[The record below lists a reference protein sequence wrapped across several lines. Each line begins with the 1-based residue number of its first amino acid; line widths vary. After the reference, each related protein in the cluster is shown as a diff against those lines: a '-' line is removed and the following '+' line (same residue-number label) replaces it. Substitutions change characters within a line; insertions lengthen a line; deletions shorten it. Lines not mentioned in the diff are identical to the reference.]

1 MIILQ
6 FDRGYLKWG
15 KLFLHSLAM
24 NSPGETVYI
33 NSVNLFDFQ
42 IKSLKK
48 IYSPLIIENHKIKMR
63 KKERGN
69 IMISRKPYVLKE
81 VIKRFGEDKYLM
93 LDADMTVRKPL
104 DKLFAKLDSND
115 GAFCIQEGIWKGK
128 VYDHLKVPSG
138 VILIK
143 PSALP
148 IIDRWMEVMESEEE
162 ISGIKKG
169 KWYWDQITLWRA
181 VEETPNLKLD
191 TVEKIF
197 RKYDFTDKDAVIWSA
212 NVRKREKKQAYQTM
226 KKDLLE
232 N

>member
-1 MIILQ
+1 
-6 FDRGYLKWG
+6 
-15 KLFLHSLAM
+15 
-24 NSPGETVYI
+24 
-33 NSVNLFDFQ
+33 
-42 IKSLKK
+42 
-48 IYSPLIIENHKIKMR
+48 
-63 KKERGN
+63 
-69 IMISRKPYVLKE
+69 MISRKPYVLNE
-81 VIKRFGEDKYLM
+81 VVKRFGEDRYLM

-115 GAFCIQEGIWKGK
+115 GAFGFQEGIWDGK
-128 VYDHLKVPSG
+128 IYDQLKVISN

-148 IIDRWMEVMESEEE
+148 IIDKWIEVMEREEE

-169 KWYWDQITLWRA
+169 KWYWDQITLWRT

-191 TVEKIF
+191 TVERIF
-197 RKYDFTDKDAVIWSA
+197 RKSDFTDKNAVIWSA
-212 NVRKREKKQAYQTM
+212 NVRKKEKKLAFRTM